1 MRRSVAPEQAAG
13 GGSLVKRLTAW
24 KLTSPWLRVPEGARR
39 VRMIFSGRWKL
50 QSKDEPDV
58 RVYGDRI
65 AADDGP
71 EEGERDG

>member
-1 MRRSVAPEQAAG
+1 M
-13 GGSLVKRLTAW
+13 KRLTAW

-50 QSKDEPDV
+50 QARDEPEPL
-58 RVYGDRI
+58 RV
-65 AADDGP
+65 